1 VISNELISNYI
12 NMEVKNIVLHHIE
25 KELNGKPTLKCS
37 DKLITISPIVIEF
50 IEKLIKIYGS
60 KNPSQGTFEDDK
72 ENYPFQIK
80 AKTYQED
87 NDFLKFSID
96 AMNILKVEIDL
107 KTTIGGYV
115 VFVHYT
121 QNKVDFVIT
130 AMMDKS
136 AQYTNTDDLGIEK
149 LMALD
154 VEKLAR
160 ANRLNLNKWENSE
173 SRYLTFIK
181 GTREI
186 SQYFIKFIGATD
198 ISSAKENFKIL
209 KDAIKLYSNTNKLSM
224 SKQDAIREDMS
235 SYFEKCFAEKKEVE
249 IESVSAIIDPV
260 EPTAFLGFIE
270 DNGIEISGN
279 ISVHNKADFNT
290 FTKSSLKEKGYH
302 LVFEKEL
309 IKLGKISRDGNNI
322 VIHNV
327 PIDKLN
333 STFENID
340 NDTEATK

>member
-1 VISNELISNYI
+1 
-12 NMEVKNIVLHHIE
+12 MEIKHIVLHHIE
-25 KELNGKPTLKCS
+25 KEINGKPTLKCS
-37 DKLITISPIVIEF
+37 DKLITVNPIVVEF
-50 IEKLIKIYGS
+50 VEKLIKIYGA
-60 KNPSQGTFEDDK
+60 KNPSQGTFEDDD

-80 AKTYQED
+80 AKTYQKD
-87 NDFLKFSID
+87 NDFLKFSIE
-96 AMNILKVEIDL
+96 AMNILKMRIDL
-107 KTTIGGYV
+107 NTTIGGYV

-121 QNKVDFVIT
+121 QNKVDFIIT

-160 ANRLNLNKWENSE
+160 ANRLNLNKWNNSE

-186 SQYFIKFIGATD
+186 SKYFISFIGATD

-209 KDAIKLYSNTNKLSM
+209 KDAVKQYSNSNKISLA
-224 SKQDAIREDMS
+224 KQDEIRGDMS
-235 SYFEKCFAEKKEVE
+235 SYFEKCFEEKKEVE
-249 IESVSAIIDPV
+249 IESVSAIINPE
-260 EPTAFLGFIE
+260 EPTAFLGFV
-270 DNGIEISGN
+270 DDLGIEISGN
-279 ISVHNKADFNT
+279 ISVHNKTDYNT

-309 IKLGKISRDGNNI
+309 IKLGKITREGNNI
-322 VIHNV
+322 IIHNV

-333 STFENID
+333 STFENIED
-340 NDTEATK
+340 DDQPTT

>member
-1 VISNELISNYI
+1 
-12 NMEVKNIVLHHIE
+12 MEIKNIVLHHIE
-25 KELNGKPTLKCS
+25 KEINGKPTLKCS
-37 DKLITISPIVIEF
+37 DKLITINPIVVEF
-50 IEKLIKIYGS
+50 VEKLVKIYGA
-60 KNPSQGTFEDDK
+60 KNPSQGTFEDDE

-80 AKTYQED
+80 VKAYQKD
-87 NDFLKFSID
+87 NNFLKFSIE
-96 AMNILKVEIDL
+96 AMNILKMKIDL
-107 KTTIGGYV
+107 NTTTGGYV
-115 VFVHYT
+115 VFVNYN
-121 QNKVDFVIT
+121 QNKVDFIIT

-160 ANRLNLNKWENSE
+160 ANRLNINKWNNLE

-209 KDAIKLYSNTNKLSM
+209 KDAVKQYSNSNKISLA
-224 SKQDAIREDMS
+224 KQDEIRVDMS
-235 SYFEKCFAEKKEVE
+235 NYFEKCFTEKKEVE
-249 IESVSAIIDPV
+249 IESVSAIINPE
-260 EPTAFLGFIE
+260 EPTAFLGFVE
-270 DNGIEISGN
+270 DLGIEISGN
-279 ISVHNKADFNT
+279 ISVHNKADFST
-290 FTKSSLKEKGYH
+290 FTRSSLKEKGYH

-309 IKLGKISRDGNNI
+309 IKLGKITRDGNNI

-333 STFENID
+333 STFENIED
-340 NDTEATK
+340 DVQPTT